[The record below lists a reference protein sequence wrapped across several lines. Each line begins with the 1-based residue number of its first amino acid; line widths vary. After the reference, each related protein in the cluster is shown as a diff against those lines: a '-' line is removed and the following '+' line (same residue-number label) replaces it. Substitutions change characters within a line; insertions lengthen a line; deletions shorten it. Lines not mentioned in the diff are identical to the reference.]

1 MDKLNAITTFAQI
14 VDGGSLTAAAEAMNK
29 SLPSVVRTLAML
41 ENSLHVRLLN
51 RTTRRISLTDEGQ
64 TYLQHCRK
72 ILADVEDA
80 EQSLSARRIDPA
92 GALRVTAPVLFG
104 QMHVA
109 PLISEFLEHY
119 GQIQVELLLLDRVVN
134 LVEEGVDAGIRIA
147 HLEDSSM
154 IAARVGAMRR
164 VVCASPGLLKKT
176 GTPEHPSTLS
186 EHSCVRVSGP
196 VFGDSWN
203 FYENG
208 KNFNVPVNGRLTCNQ
223 VAAAVDA
230 CASGIGFGLFF
241 AYQAAPLIAA
251 GKLQVVLADY
261 EPPPTPVSLI
271 YPHARL
277 LAARTRVFLDWMTP
291 RLRSALE
298 QIAV

>member
-1 MDKLNAITTFAQI
+1 MPQLLCRRWIC
-14 VDGGSLTAAAEAMNK
+14 
-29 SLPSVVRTLAML
+29 VRI
-41 ENSLHVRLLN
+41 NWKCS
-51 RTTRRISLTDEGQ
+51 
-64 TYLQHCRK
+64 
-72 ILADVEDA
+72 
-80 EQSLSARRIDPA
+80 
-92 GALRVTAPVLFG
+92 
-104 QMHVA
+104 
-109 PLISEFLEHY
+109 
-119 GQIQVELLLLDRVVN
+119 
-134 LVEEGVDAGIRIA
+134 
-147 HLEDSSM
+147 
-154 IAARVGAMRR
+154 
-164 VVCASPGLLKKT
+164 
-176 GTPEHPSTLS
+176 STLS

-241 AYQAAPLIAA
+241 AYQAAPLIAP